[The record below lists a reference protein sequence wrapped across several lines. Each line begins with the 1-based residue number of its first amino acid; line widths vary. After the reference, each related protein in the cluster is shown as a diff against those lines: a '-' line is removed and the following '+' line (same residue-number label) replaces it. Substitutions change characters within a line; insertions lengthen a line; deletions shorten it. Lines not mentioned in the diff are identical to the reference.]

1 MAFNRTG
8 IMIDCSRNAVLSPKA
23 TKRFIDIIAEL
34 GYNALM
40 LYTEETYEV
49 DNEPFFGHQRGR
61 YSKAEM
67 KELDAYAK
75 EKGVELIP
83 CIQTLAHLERLMRWR
98 CYQKIRDCG
107 DILLAGEERTYE
119 LIENMFKTIA
129 ECFTTRTMNIGMD
142 EAWLLGRGTYFD
154 RHGAQN
160 RVDILMDHLLKVS
173 EIAKKYG
180 FELQMWG
187 DMFFHLANAG
197 GYHNFGSSIPDDVAK
212 EISAKIPDNVTLVYW
227 DYYSKDKTRYDN
239 RMRDFQKLDP
249 DTAFAGGFWT
259 WVGATPKNAYSLDVS
274 RAAVESCKEQ
284 GVKDVFFTMW
294 GDCGGECSRFALL
307 PTIFYVAGMLKGKT
321 DDEIKAEFEKKYNI
335 AFDDF
340 MLLDL
345 PYYPGTNANPERYF
359 LYNDLFLGRFDAYV
373 QGTENAWFADM
384 ADKLR
389 PFENHEE
396 FGYLFTT
403 QRTLCDVL
411 AIKVELGVK
420 TRKAYL
426 EKDFDTI
433 KELIGEYSTLMEKV
447 EDFYEAMQYQWMAE
461 NKPHGF
467 DVQDIR
473 LGGLKQ
479 RIAHCTER
487 LEDLVS
493 GEIDRI
499 EELEEP
505 VLHPFGEDY
514 EAKPSAFFYTEWQY
528 NVSPNS
534 FW

>member
-1 MAFNRTG
+1 MGFKRLG
-8 IMIDCSRNAVLSPKA
+8 LMIDCSRNAVLSPEA
-23 TKRFIDIIAEL
+23 TKRFIDTISEL
-34 GYNALM
+34 GYNCLM
-40 LYTEETYEV
+40 LYTEDTYEV

-61 YSKAEM
+61 YTKAEL
-67 KELDAYAK
+67 KDIDAYAK
-75 EKGVELIP
+75 SKGVELIP
-83 CIQTLAHLERLMRWR
+83 CIQTLAHLERLMRWG
-98 CYQKIRDCG
+98 CYQQIRDCG

-119 LIENMFKTIA
+119 LIENMFKTISQ
-129 ECFTTRTMNIGMD
+129 CFTTRTMNVGMD
-142 EAWLLGRGTYFD
+142 EAWMLGKGVYLD
-154 RHGAQN
+154 RHGVCD
-160 RVDILMDHLLKVS
+160 RVEILMTHLNRVS

-180 FELQMWG
+180 FTLQMWG
-187 DMFFHLANAG
+187 DMFFHLATSN
-197 GYHNFGSSIPDDVAK
+197 YHDFNTQIPEDVAK
-212 EISAKIPDNVTLVYW
+212 AISEKIPENVTLVYW
-227 DYYSKDKTRYDN
+227 DYYSKDKPHYDN
-239 RMRDFQKLDP
+239 RLREFQKLDP
-249 DTAFAGGFWT
+249 KTAFAGGFWT

-274 RAAVESCKEQ
+274 RAAVSACIEQ
-284 GVKDVFFTMW
+284 GVEEVFFTMW

-307 PTIFYVAGMLKGKT
+307 PTIFYVSGMINGKS
-321 DDEIKAEFEKKYNI
+321 DDEIKAEFEKKYGI

-345 PYYPGTNANPERYF
+345 AYYEGMNANPERYF
-359 LYNDLFLGRFDAYV
+359 FYNDLFLGRFDQLI
-373 QGTENAWFADM
+373 QGNENAWYEKM
-384 ADKLR
+384 ANKLR
-389 PFENHEE
+389 PFEDHER

-411 AIKVELGVK
+411 AIKAELGVK

-426 EKDFDTI
+426 EKDFETI

-447 EDFYEAMQYQWMAE
+447 EDFYEALQYQWMAE

-473 LGGLKQ
+473 LGGMKQ

-505 VLHPFGEDY
+505 VLHPFGEDGKC
-514 EAKPSAFFYTEWQY
+514 EPAPFFYTEWCGT
-528 NVSPNS
+528 VSPNN

>member
-1 MAFNRTG
+1 MNFKKVG
-8 IMIDCSRNAVLSPKA
+8 IMIDCSRNAVFSPKA
-23 TKRFIDIIAEL
+23 TRRFIDIIAEL
-34 GYNALM
+34 GYNRLM
-40 LYTEETYEV
+40 LYTEDTYEV

-61 YSKAEM
+61 YTKAEL
-67 KELDAYAK
+67 KELDGYAK
-75 EKGVELIP
+75 ERGIELVP

-98 CYQKIRDCG
+98 CYQQIRDCG

-119 LIENMFKTIA
+119 LIENMFKTVSQ
-129 ECFTTRTMNIGMD
+129 CFSTRTINVGMD
-142 EAWLLGRGTYFD
+142 EAWLLGRGVYFD
-154 RHGAQN
+154 KHGACD
-160 RVDILMDHLLKVS
+160 RVDILMEHLLRVS

-180 FELQMWG
+180 FTLQMWG

-197 GYHNFGSSIPDDVAK
+197 GYHNFNSSIPEDVAK
-212 EISAKIPDNVTLVYW
+212 AISEKIPDNVNLIYW
-227 DYYSKDKTRYDN
+227 DYYSKDKSHYDN
-239 RMRDFQKLDP
+239 RIREFQKLDP
-249 DTAFAGGFWT
+249 KTAFAGGFWT

-274 RAAVESCKEQ
+274 RAAVSACVEQ
-284 GVKDVFFTMW
+284 GVEEIFFTMW

-307 PTIFYVAGMLKGKT
+307 PTIFYVAGMINGKS
-321 DDEIKAEFEKKYNI
+321 DEQIKAEFEKKYGI

-345 PYYPGTNANPERYF
+345 AYYEGMNANPERYF
-359 LYNDLFLGRFDAYV
+359 LYNDLFLGRFDQLV
-373 QGTENAWFADM
+373 QGTENAWYENM
-384 ADKLR
+384 ASKLR
-389 PFENHEE
+389 PFEEHEQ

-403 QRTLCDVL
+403 QRALCDVL
-411 AIKVELGVK
+411 AIKAELGVK

-426 EKDFDTI
+426 EKDFDAI
-433 KELIGEYSTLMEKV
+433 KELVGEYSTLMERV

-505 VLHPFGEDY
+505 VLHPFGWDGKIE
-514 EAKPSAFFYTEWQY
+514 PNPFTYTEWAGA
-528 NVSPNS
+528 VSPNS

>member
-1 MAFNRTG
+1 MGFKRIG
-8 IMIDCSRNAVLSPKA
+8 LMIDCSRNAVLSPEA
-23 TKRFIDIIAEL
+23 TKRFIDTVSEL

-61 YSKAEM
+61 YTKAEL
-67 KELDAYAK
+67 KEIDAYAK

-83 CIQTLAHLERLMRWR
+83 CIQTLAHLGRLMRWR
-98 CYQKIRDCG
+98 CYERIRDCG

-119 LIENMFKTIA
+119 LIENMFKTVA
-129 ECFTTRTMNIGMD
+129 ECFTTRTMNVGMD
-142 EAWLLGRGTYFD
+142 EAWMLGRGRYFD
-154 RHGAQN
+154 KHGACD
-160 RVDILMDHLLKVS
+160 RVEILMTHLTRVS

-180 FELQMWG
+180 FTLQMWG
-187 DMFFHLANAG
+187 DMFFHLASS
-197 GYHNFGSSIPDDVAK
+197 GYHDFKNSIPDDVAK
-212 EISAKIPDNVTLVYW
+212 SISEQIPDNVTLVYW
-227 DYYSKDKTRYDN
+227 DYYSKDKSHYDN
-239 RMRDFQKLDP
+239 RIREFQKLDP
-249 DTAFAGGFWT
+249 KTAFAGGFWT
-259 WVGATPKNAYSLDVS
+259 WVGVTPKNAYSLDVS
-274 RAAVESCKEQ
+274 RAAVASCEEQ
-284 GVKDVFFTMW
+284 GVEEIFFTLW

-307 PTIFYVAGMLKGKT
+307 PTIFYVSGMLKGKT
-321 DDEIKAEFEKKYNI
+321 DDEIKAEFEKKYGI

-340 MLLDL
+340 LLLDL
-345 PYYPGTNANPERYF
+345 PYYEGTNGNPERYF
-359 LYNDLFLGRFDAYV
+359 LYNDLFLGRFDALI
-373 QGTENAWFADM
+373 QGTENEWFANM

-389 PFENHEE
+389 PFEEHEE

-403 QRTLCDVL
+403 QRTLCDLL
-411 AIKVELGVK
+411 AIKAELGVR

-426 EKDFDTI
+426 EKDFETI
-433 KELIGEYSTLMEKV
+433 KKLIGDYSTLMEKV

-487 LEDLVS
+487 LEDLVC
-493 GEIDRI
+493 GIIDRI

-505 VLHPFGEDY
+505 VLHPFGENG
-514 EAKPSAFFYTEWQY
+514 ECKPSPFIYTEWQGT
-528 NVSPNS
+528 VTPNS